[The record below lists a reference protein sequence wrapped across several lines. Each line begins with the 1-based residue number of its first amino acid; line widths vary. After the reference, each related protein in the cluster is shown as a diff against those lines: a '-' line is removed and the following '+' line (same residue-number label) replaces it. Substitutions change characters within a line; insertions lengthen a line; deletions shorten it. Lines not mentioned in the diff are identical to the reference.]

1 MRAADLTT
9 AAILI
14 AGGLLVLWDALRLGI
29 GWGTDGPKS
38 GFFPFWLAA
47 IMIAAC
53 AGIIVQAWRRADRE
67 PFIARAAIGPVLKV
81 LGPAV
86 GFVLVMQFLGMYVA
100 SALYMAL
107 LHAVDRPILVGAGGA
122 RECGVPGDHV
132 LGVRALVPRADAEG
146 APRGLAR
153 VLAHVMGF
161 ENLLLGFG
169 IALQPHNL
177 FLAVIG
183 IALGTLIGVLPG
195 LGGAN
200 GVAIL
205 LPLTFSMPPTSAI
218 ILLTSL
224 YWGALFGGAIT
235 SILFNIPGEPWSVAT
250 TFDGFP
256 MARQGH
262 GGEALTAAFTSSFV
276 GALFSVVLITL
287 FAPLL
292 AEVALKFGPPEFFAI
307 QLLTFSSFIGLGGGN
322 PLKSLVSILIG
333 FILAAAGLDIVTGQL
348 RLTFGITELMKGF
361 DFIVAVIGLF
371 GIGEIL
377 LTMEE
382 GLSFKGT
389 RARINPRV
397 VWETWK
403 ILPRY
408 WRTFVRSSFI
418 GFWMGFKPG
427 GATPA
432 SFMSY
437 AFAKRFSKHPERF
450 GKGEIEG
457 VVAPETAAHA
467 AGGASL
473 LPMITLGIPGS
484 PTAAVMLGG
493 LIIWGLQPGP
503 MLFKEKPE
511 FVWGLIASMYTGN
524 VIGVLM
530 VLAFVPLFAAILRI
544 PFAILTPL
552 IVAICAVGAYSVHGT
567 MIDVWYMLVF
577 GVIGYVFKKL
587 DYPLAPLVL
596 ALVLGDLA
604 ENALRQ
610 SLIMSQGSLAIFFTR
625 PIAGVISAVAL
636 FFFAL
641 PIVTPYWRRWRPA
654 ARTPAA
660 AGH

>member
-1 MRAADLTT
+1 MGVENL
-9 AAILI
+9 
-14 AGGLLVLWDALRLGI
+14 
-29 GWGTDGPKS
+29 
-38 GFFPFWLAA
+38 
-47 IMIAAC
+47 
-53 AGIIVQAWRRADRE
+53 
-67 PFIARAAIGPVLKV
+67 
-81 LGPAV
+81 
-86 GFVLVMQFLGMYVA
+86 FLGFQV
-100 SALYMAL
+100 
-107 LHAVDRPILVGAGGA
+107 
-122 RECGVPGDHV
+122 
-132 LGVRALVPRADAEG
+132 
-146 APRGLAR
+146 
-153 VLAHVMGF
+153 
-161 ENLLLGFG
+161 
-169 IALQPHNL
+169 ALQPHNI

-183 IALGTLIGVLPG
+183 IALGTIIGVLPG

-256 MARQGH
+256 MARRGE
-262 GGEALTAAFTSSFV
+262 GGQALTAAFTSSFV
-276 GALFSVVLITL
+276 GALFSVILITL

-322 PLKSLVSILIG
+322 PMKSLVSILIG

-348 RLTFGITELMKGF
+348 RLTFGIAELMKGF

-389 RARINPRV
+389 AVKINPRV

-408 WRTFVRSSFI
+408 WRTFLRSSFI

-437 AFAKRFSKHPERF
+437 AFAKRFSRHPERF
-450 GKGEIEG
+450 GTGEIEG

-503 MLFKEKPE
+503 MLFKEKPD

-530 VLAFVPLFAAILRI
+530 VLSCVPLFAAILRV

-552 IVAICAVGAYSVHGT
+552 IIAICAVGAYSVHSS
-567 MIDVWYMLVF
+567 MVDVWYMLLF
-577 GVIGYVFKKL
+577 GVVGYVFKKL

-610 SLIMSQGSLAIFFTR
+610 SLIMSQGSLLIFFTR
-625 PIAGVISAVAL
+625 PISGVISLVAI
-636 FFFAL
+636 FFFLL
-641 PIVTPYWRRWRPA
+641 PVITPWWRRLRGGPA
-654 ARTPAA
+654 G
-660 AGH
+660 AGAHQET